1 MRIRNNLKRMV
12 ENLELFIVP
21 FLIVMIVRLVGMTL
35 RYNFINSHYFR
46 KAKLSGNCIFVF
58 WHQKFFPLLCL
69 SRNSK
74 LNIMVSQHRDGE
86 LIARAL
92 KFLGFTV
99 TRGST
104 TRGGMKACLLM
115 TRVIKKYDI
124 GITPDGPKGPR
135 YHFSGGPITVAK
147 FSGRP
152 ILPVGIGAEFAK
164 YFSSWDRFM
173 LPLPASRVTI
183 IFGKEYYINR
193 NMENNTVRDYLKQEL
208 DKLNRMAEA
217 SFSRNGIY
225 QSFPAKEFVVFR

>member
-1 MRIRNNLKRMV
+1 MQIRINLKRMV
-12 ENLELFIVP
+12 ENLGLFIVP
-21 FLIVMIVRLVGMTL
+21 FLIVMIARLIGLTL

-46 KAKLSGNCIFVF
+46 KAKLRGNCIFVF

-69 SRNSK
+69 SKNSK
-74 LNIMVSQHRDGE
+74 INIMVSQHRDGE

-92 KFLGFTV
+92 RFLGFTV

-104 TRGGMKACLLM
+104 TKGGMKACLLM
-115 TRVIKKYDI
+115 TRAVKKYDI

-173 LPLPASRVTI
+173 LPLPTSRVTI
-183 IFGKEYYINR
+183 IFGKEYYINK
-193 NMENNTVRDYLKQEL
+193 NVENNTARDYLKQEL
-208 DKLNRMAEA
+208 DELNRVAEA
-217 SFSRNGIY
+217 SFRSRGVY
-225 QSFPAKEFVVFR
+225 LRFPAKNLVVFR